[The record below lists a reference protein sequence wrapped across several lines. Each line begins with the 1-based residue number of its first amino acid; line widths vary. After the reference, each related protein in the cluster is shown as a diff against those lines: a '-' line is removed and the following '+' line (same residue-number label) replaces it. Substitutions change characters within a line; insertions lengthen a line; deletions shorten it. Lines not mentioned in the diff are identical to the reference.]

1 MVHVAFLYTFC
12 SFSVHALIFHRH
24 YLVLFLFSSV
34 LPALF
39 FFFSSVFLLT
49 HFTGFIFFFHS
60 FLLSISLSSIS
71 LTVTPSL
78 SHLLTHNFSISSLS
92 AGDYSCTNRGPYIF
106 DNRNTRFTVRC
117 TITQDAVVEGSEEFD
132 LRLSSSTTFNVSL
145 SPDRTI
151 VRIQDDDSEFTANKA
166 IDVHIVMDVITHQ

>member
-60 FLLSISLSSIS
+60 FLLSISLS
-71 LTVTPSL
+71 
-78 SHLLTHNFSISSLS
+78 SISSLS